1 MILIQML
8 VCVCV
13 FVCGGD
19 TSGNSSPGEVMRAG
33 KAQISEKMDFR
44 TSKAGA

>member
-1 MILIQML
+1 M
-8 VCVCV
+8 
-13 FVCGGD
+13 GRD

-33 KAQISEKMDFR
+33 KAQISEKTDFR